1 MTPST
6 PSKTELRNTLR
17 RRRRR
22 LDEEQQAAAARALC
36 HHVEILPAWPGAQ
49 CIALYLAADGE
60 IATDFIGRRARAL
73 GKRLFL
79 PVIGHDN
86 TMEFA
91 EWPGNCPLETNRY
104 GIPEPPA
111 DAARCPAAELD
122 IIFLPLVGWDR
133 SGGRLG
139 MGGGFYDR
147 TLAGLSG
154 PVLAGLGHAQQEV
167 PEVPRDEWDVPLHF
181 VVTDTELVRC
191 R

>member
-1 MTPST
+1 MTQST

-17 RRRRR
+17 RRRQQ
-22 LDEEQQAAAARALC
+22 LDGERQKTAARALS
-36 HHVEILPAWPGAQ
+36 HHVEMLPAWPGAQ
-49 CIALYLAADGE
+49 RIALYLAADGE

-73 GKRLFL
+73 GKKLFL
-79 PVIGHDN
+79 PVISPDN

-91 EWPGNCPLETNRY
+91 EWSGNCPLETNRY
-104 GIPEPPA
+104 GIPEPPV
-111 DAARCPAAELD
+111 AATRCPAADLD

-154 PVLAGLGHAQQEV
+154 PVLTGLGHARQEV
-167 PEVPRDEWDVPLHF
+167 PEVPREEWDVPLHF